1 MDPIK
6 YLRNEINL
14 RKLLLED
21 TFIIIYSS
29 IKKNQ
34 ILLKKILVFKL

>member
-29 IKKNQ
+29 IKK
-34 ILLKKILVFKL
+34 KLNFVEKNLGF